1 MHLATTLVSINLSE
15 NICNFVDSRIKRSH
29 PVDRAKP
36 GDRAKLAGCTH
47 KLVIKGYYCTLQHR
61 YRLDLMC
68 RRCCRRVP
76 PREKRKRKYL
86 RVLGLYR
93 IFRLRHGVFIKSF
106 PDPEP
111 NPICAS
117 IHPGYRTTTSF
128 LIYVDIFRMGDSFIR
143 LIIGSGLFLK
153 TCFLFYF

>member
-1 MHLATTLVSINLSE
+1 MNLLG
-15 NICNFVDSRIKRSH
+15 NICNFVDNRMKRSH
-29 PVDRAKP
+29 PVDRAKA

-47 KLVIKGYYCTLQHR
+47 KLVIKGYYRTLQHR
-61 YRLDLMC
+61 YTLDLMC
-68 RRCCRRVP
+68 RRCSRRVP

-93 IFRLRHGVFIKSF
+93 IFRLRHEVFIKSF

-117 IHPGYRTTTSF
+117 IHPGYRTTTSDPF

-143 LIIGSGLFLK
+143 SIIGTGLFLK
-153 TCFLFYF
+153 TCIFLFICLNFYF